1 LTEPA
6 TTYALTARDLHF
18 SYNKN
23 LPEAVA
29 GIDLQIP
36 KGEIYGLL
44 GPNGAG
50 KTTSISLLCTLFK
63 PQAGS
68 IEICGID
75 ALHQP
80 RKARAHIGLV
90 PQEIALYPQLTARE
104 NLAYFGR
111 LYELGG
117 RKLKERIELCLELV
131 GLGEH
136 ADKRIETYSGGMK
149 RRANLAAGIV
159 HQPEVLFLDEPTVG
173 IDAQSRTVLLAN
185 LRQLQQ
191 EGMTMIYTTHYMEE
205 AEQLCPRLA
214 IIDSGKIIA
223 EGKPTD
229 LIAAQD
235 GCHNLEELFL
245 RMTGRQLR
253 D

>member
-1 LTEPA
+1 VSTPSHDNF
-6 TTYALTARDLHF
+6 ALVASDLR
-18 SYNKN
+18 YRYRRN

-29 GIDLQIP
+29 GIDLRVPAGQV
-36 KGEIYGLL
+36 YGLL

-63 PQAGS
+63 PQAGTLD
-68 IEICGID
+68 ICGID

-80 RKARAHIGLV
+80 RKARAKIGLV

-111 LYELGG
+111 LFTLSGKHL
-117 RKLKERIELCLELV
+117 RERIELCLEMV
-131 GLGEH
+131 GLSQH
-136 ADKRIETYSGGMK
+136 ADRRIDTFSGGMK

-159 HQPEVLFLDEPTVG
+159 HDPQILFLDEPTVG
-173 IDAQSRTVLLAN
+173 IDAQSRSVLLEN
-185 LRQLQQ
+185 LHKLQEQ
-191 EGMTMIYTTHYMEE
+191 GTTMIYTTHYMEE

-214 IIDSGKIIA
+214 IIDTGHIIA
-223 EGKPTD
+223 EGSPRE
-229 LIAAQD
+229 LVAEA
-235 GCHNLEELFL
+235 GCRNLEELFL
-245 RMTGRQLR
+245 QMTGRQLR